1 MKKMTIIQYALVG
14 ISILF
19 LSTSTQGQSV
29 SQLLK
34 DNGKKQE
41 IFNTIVNDSILLTE
55 FTNTMMKNP
64 QSCKMMMKNPEMMK
78 MMRSDTTMKKNMKS
92 MKSMKSMNM
101 PADSAVYTCS
111 MHPEI
116 TSNKP
121 GKCPKC
127 GMDLIKKPV
136 SKEMDMGDMKMN

>member
-1 MKKMTIIQYALVG
+1 MHYALVG

-19 LSTSTQGQSV
+19 LSTSAQSQSV
-29 SQLLK
+29 SQLLN

-41 IFNTIVNDSILLTE
+41 IFNAIVNDSTLLTE

-64 QSCKMMMKNPEMMK
+64 QSCKIMMKNAGMMK
-78 MMRSDTTMKKNMKS
+78 MMMSDTTMKKNMKN
-92 MKSMKSMNM
+92 MNSMNM
-101 PADSAVYTCS
+101 PADSMIYTCS

-116 TSNKP
+116 TSKKP

-136 SKEMDMGDMKMN
+136 SKKMDTGDMKMN

>member
-1 MKKMTIIQYALVG
+1 MKKMTIMQYALAG

-19 LSTSTQGQSV
+19 LSTSAQSQSV

-64 QSCKMMMKNPEMMK
+64 QSCKIMMKNEGMMK
-78 MMRSDTTMKKNMKS
+78 MMMSDTTMKKNMKN
-92 MKSMKSMNM
+92 MKSMNM
-101 PADSAVYTCS
+101 HADSTVYTCS

-116 TSNKP
+116 TSKKP

-127 GMDLIKKPV
+127 GMDLIKKPA
-136 SKEMDMGDMKMN
+136 SKKMDMGDMKMN

>member
-1 MKKMTIIQYALVG
+1 MKKTTILQYALVG

-19 LSTSTQGQSV
+19 LSTSAQSQSV

-41 IFNTIVNDSILLTE
+41 IFNAIVNDSTLLTE

-64 QSCKMMMKNPEMMK
+64 QSCKIMMKNEGMMK
-78 MMRSDTTMKKNMKS
+78 MMMSDTTMKKNMKN
-92 MKSMKSMNM
+92 MNSMNM
-101 PADSAVYTCS
+101 PADSMIYTCS

-116 TSNKP
+116 TSKKP

-136 SKEMDMGDMKMN
+136 SKKMDMGDMKMN